1 MSEEDPVEEIEKT
14 AEKAEAKPRE
24 QPRITPEK
32 KKVKK
37 PSKKAPTTPEAAPK
51 PSKAVYKKLKVNF
64 WRTRLHDEEL
74 GVHQQLKYQ
83 AKTRWF
89 SKNFDIEGVIEEDGE
104 KKYIIAFSKDDW
116 EEKPLEEKR
125 LTCRLFTIMEE
136 RISDAKEAKGG
147 NFKGGVEL
155 SVAHSLIQSYEI
167 KHPAPVFIMQI
178 PRTIYLARCVRGWRL
193 VGTYWAWPLLPE
205 QKDDKLQVVR
215 AKGIVGPGRNYWIYI
230 GDQKVARIDGQVVQ
244 KNFEIEIFDQIYAK
258 DKMFVVYMALFGCIC
273 NFMRVAEKMIKKLYK
288 KMKKTATTDYK
299 IPRQELTLFRNPRM
313 MRR

>member
-14 AEKAEAKPRE
+14 AEKAAKKPRE
-24 QPRITPEK
+24 TTRTKPTK

-37 PSKKAPTTPEAAPK
+37 PSTKETTPEAPAK
-51 PSKAVYKKLKVNF
+51 PSRAVYKKLKVNF

-89 SKNFDIEGVIEEDGE
+89 SKNFDIEGVVEEDGE
-104 KKYIIAFSKDDW
+104 KKYIIAFNKEQW
-116 EEKPLEEKR
+116 EESPLEEKR
-125 LTCRLFTIMEE
+125 LSCRIFTILEE
-136 RISDAKEAKGG
+136 KISDAKTAKGG

-155 SVAHSLIQSYEI
+155 SVAHSLVQSYEI
-167 KHPAPVFIMQI
+167 RTPAPVFFFQI

-193 VGTYWAWPLLPE
+193 MGTRWSWPLLPE
-205 QKDDKLQVVR
+205 QKDDKLQVVS
-215 AKGIVGPGRNYWIYI
+215 AKGVVGPGRNYWIYI
-230 GDQKVARIDGQVVQ
+230 GDQKIARVDGQRVQ
-244 KNFEIEIFDQIYAK
+244 KNFEIQILDESYAK
-258 DKMFVVYMALFGCIC
+258 DKMFVVYMILFGITC
-273 NFMRVAEKMIKKLYK
+273 NFMRITEKLVKQLYK

-299 IPRQELTLFRNPRM
+299 IPSQELMLFRNPRM